1 MKAQRQFDILI
12 IGSGAAGLTLALKL
26 AARASIAVLSKGDL
40 TSGSTWL
47 AQGGVAAVVDET
59 DIEQNHA
66 DDTLTAGS
74 FLSHTDAVNYT
85 VENARESID
94 WLIEQGVPF
103 SKENGQL
110 HLTKEGG
117 HSHRRII
124 HAADATGKAILQSL
138 IEKAQAEP
146 SITLIEQSV
155 AIDLITTTKLG
166 LSGNQ
171 CLGAYVLN
179 NDTGVIDVFKASKR
193 KLSRT
198 NPGYDR

>member
-26 AARASIAVLSKGDL
+26 AASASIVVLSKGDL

-85 VENARESID
+85 VENARESI
-94 WLIEQGVPF
+94 
-103 SKENGQL
+103 
-110 HLTKEGG
+110 
-117 HSHRRII
+117 
-124 HAADATGKAILQSL
+124 
-138 IEKAQAEP
+138 
-146 SITLIEQSV
+146 
-155 AIDLITTTKLG
+155 
-166 LSGNQ
+166 
-171 CLGAYVLN
+171 
-179 NDTGVIDVFKASKR
+179 
-193 KLSRT
+193 
-198 NPGYDR
+198 